1 MKGSSAFLLFAVAAA
16 MPAPAGAQPDAVAWT
31 SCLRSPAKATD
42 LVADCTVVIES
53 ARATPAERAAAL
65 NNRGAELGFR
75 GASPEQALRDLDRA
89 IVLLP
94 EVARL
99 YNTRG
104 TLRAAA
110 GDTAGALA
118 DFGMAI
124 RLDPK
129 FAVAYARRGELLLAE
144 RRFDEAMRDL
154 DEAIRLAPA
163 YVHPLYNPYESRAA
177 VREARGDAAGAAA
190 DRRTGAQ
197 KLAAANPSVAAAPAV
212 SGPRS
217 WDPWMSP

>member
-1 MKGSSAFLLFAVAAA
+1 MRHSGTLLLLAVAAA
-16 MPAPAGAQPDAVAWT
+16 MPAPASAQSNAVAWT

-42 LVADCTVVIES
+42 VVADCTVVIES
-53 ARATPAERAAAL
+53 DRATPAERAAAL

-75 GASPEQALRDLDRA
+75 GTAPDQALRDLDRA

-94 EVARL
+94 DTARL

-124 RLDPK
+124 RLDPQ

-144 RRFDEAMRDL
+144 RRLDEAMRDL
-154 DEAIRLAPA
+154 DEAIRLAPS

-190 DRRTGAQ
+190 DRRMGGD
-197 KLAAANPSVAAAPAV
+197 KLAAAKPATASTPAV
-212 SGPRS
+212 SGRRS